1 MQTFHLSVDFYV
13 YITKHDSFSQGYRCP
28 IYCQLIQ
35 SNNLLSLSLNKT
47 ENYMELTIKLDKSRA
62 GYVFIPTGFDIE
74 SHFIFKN
81 AIAYV
86 ICRRLNS
93 GVAPPFV

>member
-1 MQTFHLSVDFYV
+1 
-13 YITKHDSFSQGYRCP
+13 
-28 IYCQLIQ
+28 
-35 SNNLLSLSLNKT
+35 
-47 ENYMELTIKLDKSRA
+47 MELTIKLDKSRA